1 MKEKKMSEDKYLVI
15 EYTDAAGGWAGNR
28 YITGFSGEERL
39 ESLKEDLG
47 ERQKV
52 IAHDVTMDEAQLI
65 VSDVHVD
72 CLVAAAFEECT
83 IEGVVE
89 PMMLKMQLQTNA
101 FAAGEN
107 ARMKGIPAGYASVQY
122 GLAVVHHI
130 NTKIADIGERH
141 RILEGINSDSF

>member
-1 MKEKKMSEDKYLVI
+1 MSNDKYLVI
-15 EYTDAAGGWAGNR
+15 EYTAAARGYAGNR
-28 YITGFSGEERL
+28 YITSFRGEGRL
-39 ESLKEDLG
+39 ETLKEDLG

-72 CLVAAAFEECT
+72 CLVAAAFEKCT
-83 IEGVVE
+83 IDGVVE

-122 GLAVVHHI
+122 ELAVVNHI
-130 NTKIADIGERH
+130 NTKITEMEERL
-141 RILEGINSDSF
+141 RILEGINTDSF